1 MSIEVRHL
9 SKRYGDVCVVDDVS
23 SELPQGEV
31 ISLIGLQIFEFCN

>member
-9 SKRYGDVCVVDDVS
+9 SKRYGAVRVVDDVS

-31 ISLIGLQIFEFCN
+31 I